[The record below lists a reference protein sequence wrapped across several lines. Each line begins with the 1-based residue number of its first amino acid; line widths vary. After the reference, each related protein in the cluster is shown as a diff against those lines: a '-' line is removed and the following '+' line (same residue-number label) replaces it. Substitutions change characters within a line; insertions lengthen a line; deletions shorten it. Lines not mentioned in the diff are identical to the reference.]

1 MKKHENS
8 TNLDNS
14 KKSRHPADKF
24 VFLKALYHFLAVTWW
39 NPLAF
44 GVPIGLIYAI
54 LASLIFIPGYSYANP
69 LNPYIISFAIGI
81 VLSIIIAIIAIYVNG
96 GIDMHY
102 FTDWIEEIF
111 DNRNWAKHKKIGKR
125 IGWTRPSLL
134 ILNLWLIFLMFLT
147 LSVGSVIASVYVING
162 GYFLT
167 PNPDTVRK
175 GVFAVAF
182 LTTLS
187 NVGFITL
194 SIRALSFAVSF
205 AKYYENCP
213 NCGRLFCWIAIDKQ
227 ERQGLQRE
235 YTVNGTRWVSSTRK
249 DIGTLTDSNG
259 NQYKLETGQKGHFEG
274 YSSTYKTSGKYTVH
288 NYKCENCGHTKNNF

>member
-8 TNLDNS
+8 TNLDNG

-44 GVPIGLIYAI
+44 GVPIGLIYGCLAMAI
-54 LASLIFIPGYSYANP
+54 FMPDYTYKNP
-69 LNPYIISFAIGI
+69 LNPYVIAFVVGI
-81 VLSIIIAIIAIYVNG
+81 ALSIIIAIIAISVNG

-102 FTDWIEEIF
+102 FTDLIEEIF
-111 DNRNWAKHKKIGKR
+111 DNTNWMSHKKIGKR
-125 IGWTRPSLL
+125 IGWTKPLRL
-134 ILNLWLIFLMFLT
+134 ILNLWFIFFIFLALT
-147 LSVGSVIASVYVING
+147 ICSIVVSIFVIKG
-162 GYFLT
+162 GYFMASSE
-167 PNPDTVRK
+167 VRK
-175 GVFAVAF
+175 SVFAIAF
-182 LTTLS
+182 FTTLC

-194 SIRALSFAVSF
+194 AIRSLSFAISF

-249 DIGTLTDSNG
+249 EIGTLTDSNG
-259 NQYKLETGQKGHFEG
+259 NQYKLETGQKGHFEN
-274 YSSTYKTSGKYTVH
+274 YSHTYKTSGKYTVH